1 LKDGKW
7 ATVSASEVEVGDIV
21 LCKNE
26 ETFPADL
33 VILASSS
40 PDNVCYINTS
50 SMDGEKNLKKR
61 IIPKETGV
69 PSGEVEYPTP
79 DMITFIARCKADP
92 PEPSLERFGGNLYPT
107 NGEKFITLGIEQ
119 LLMNGT

>member
-79 DMITFIARCKADP
+79 DMITFIARCMQTLQSHLSKDSEAIFTP
-92 PEPSLERFGGNLYPT
+92 RMAINSSLSASSSSL
-107 NGEKFITLGIEQ
+107 
-119 LLMNGT
+119 